1 MSETTAPP
9 GAQPAAAR
17 HVASRFAAQTLASA
31 RALRESD
38 NGHTVAIL
46 PDANVV
52 KIGAQS
58 LIDRGR
64 AAVYPVVEELGENAA
79 RHKLIIGV
87 GAGTRARHVYDLG
100 ADLGLPTGLLAILGA
115 GISEQNAL
123 MISTLMGRYNAIRI
137 PKEQFDELPMY
148 LAAGSPVVV
157 TGMPSYHWWEPPPRV
172 GRVPE
177 HRTDCGMYLIAEVFG
192 CRSMIFIKDED
203 GLYTDDPKK
212 NPRAEFI
219 PRISAQELIRRDL
232 NDLVVE
238 RRVVE
243 MMLSARFARQIQV
256 INGLKPG
263 NITRALAGEHVGTII
278 YVEDEPAA
286 PPTGGQ

>member
-1 MSETTAPP
+1 LREPGAAAAPP
-9 GAQPAAAR
+9 SAAK
-17 HVASRFAAQTLASA
+17 HVASRFAAQTLAA
-31 RALRESD
+31 AQTLQAGD
-38 NGHTVAIL
+38 DGQTVAIL

-64 AAVYPVVEELGENAA
+64 SAVYPVVEELGANAP
-79 RHKLIIGV
+79 RHKMIVGV

-123 MISTLMGRYNAIRI
+123 MIATLMGRFNAIRI

-148 LAAGSPVVV
+148 LASGSPVVI

-172 GRVPE
+172 GRLPE
-177 HRTDCGMYLIAEVFG
+177 HRTDSGMYLVAEVFG
-192 CRSMIFIKDED
+192 CRSMLYIKDED

-219 PRISAQELIRRDL
+219 PRISAQELIRQDL
-232 NDLVVE
+232 DDLVVE
-238 RRVVE
+238 RRVIE
-243 MMLSARFARQIQV
+243 MMLTARFARQIQI

-263 NITRALAGEHVGTII
+263 NITRALNGEHVGTII
-278 YVEDEPAA
+278 YVDDAES
-286 PPTGGQ
+286 

>member
-1 MSETTAPP
+1 LAESLLSGQGAPK
-9 GAQPAAAR
+9 
-17 HVASRFAAQTLASA
+17 HVASRFAAQTLASTGVLQA
-31 RALRESD
+31 TDDTAV
-38 NGHTVAIL
+38 VAIL

-64 AAVYPVVEELGENAA
+64 TAVYPLVEELGAAA
-79 RHKLIIGV
+79 REHKLIIGV

-123 MISTLMGRYNAIRI
+123 MISTLMGKYNAIRI

-148 LAAGSPVVV
+148 LASGSPVVI
-157 TGMPSYHWWEPPPRV
+157 TGMPSYHWWEPPPRI

-177 HRTDCGMYLIAEVFG
+177 HRTDSGVYLVAEVFG
-192 CRSMIFIKDED
+192 CRSMIYIKDED

-219 PRISAQELIRRDL
+219 PEISAQELIERDL
-232 NDLVVE
+232 DDLVVE
-238 RRVVE
+238 RRVIE
-243 MMLSARFARQIQV
+243 MMLTARFARKIQIV
-256 INGLKPG
+256 NGLKPG
-263 NITRALAGEHVGTII
+263 VVTRALRGEHVGTVI
-278 YVEDEPAA
+278 YVADR
-286 PPTGGQ
+286 

>member
-1 MSETTAPP
+1 MTTSEEMMAQAP
-9 GAQPAAAR
+9 QTK
-17 HVASRFAAQTLASA
+17 HVPSRFAAESLASPQL
-31 RALRESD
+31 LREAD
-38 NGHTVAIL
+38 TGPVVRIL
-46 PDANVV
+46 PDANVL

-64 AAVYPVVEELGENAA
+64 TAVYPVIEELAA
-79 RHKLIIGV
+79 NSPEHKLIIGV

-123 MISTLMGRYNAIRI
+123 MIATLMGTCNAIRI

-148 LAAGSPVVV
+148 LASGSPVVI
-157 TGMPSYHWWEPPPRV
+157 TGMPSYHWWEPPPRI
-172 GRVPE
+172 GRLPE
-177 HRTDCGMYLIAEVFG
+177 HRTDTGVYMVSEVFG

-212 NPRAEFI
+212 NPRAELI
-219 PRISAQELIRRDL
+219 PEISAQELIRRDL

-238 RRVVE
+238 RRVIE
-243 MMLSARFARQIQV
+243 MMLRARHAKKIQIV
-256 INGLKPG
+256 NGLKPG
-263 NITRALAGEHVGTII
+263 NITRALKGEHVGTVI
-278 YVEDEPAA
+278 YFDEHDTA
-286 PPTGGQ
+286 PV

>member
-1 MSETTAPP
+1 M
-9 GAQPAAAR
+9 PAAQ
-17 HVASRFAAQTLASA
+17 HVVSRFAAKTLAA
-31 RALRESD
+31 AETLREGD
-38 NGHTVAIL
+38 DGHTIAIL

-64 AAVYPVVEELGENAA
+64 SAVYPVIEELGANAP

-123 MISTLMGRYNAIRI
+123 MISTLMGRFNAIRI

-148 LAAGSPVVV
+148 LASGSPVVV

-172 GRVPE
+172 GRLPE
-177 HRTDCGMYLIAEVFG
+177 HRTDSGMYLVSEVFG
-192 CRSMIFIKDED
+192 CKSMLYIKDED
-203 GLYTDDPKK
+203 GLYTNDPKK
-212 NPRAEFI
+212 DPKAEFI
-219 PRISAQELIRRDL
+219 PRISVQELIRRDL
-232 NDLVVE
+232 DDLVVE
-238 RRVVE
+238 RRVIE
-243 MMLSARFARQIQV
+243 MMMTARFTRQIQI

-263 NITRALAGEHVGTII
+263 NITRALNGEHVGTII
-278 YVEDEPAA
+278 YVDDGES
-286 PPTGGQ
+286 